1 MPGKKK
7 PPPLRLG
14 IIGIGVGAAEILPP
28 MERAEY
34 IDLCAGADI
43 NPAVRSQFKERYPQA
58 RVYESAESLL
68 QDGNVEAVWIS
79 TPNRFH
85 APMAILA
92 AEHGKHVVVEKPMAL
107 DLEQADK
114 MIEAC
119 DRNGVK
125 LVAGHTQ
132 SFQPHIRLMRQVL
145 NSGRLGKLGAIN
157 AIAYT
162 DWMLR
167 PRTAEELDPSQ
178 GGGLVYRQTPHQV
191 DSIRLIGGGKLR
203 SVRGAHGEWM
213 KERPIP
219 GYYSAFMEFESGVPA
234 IALHNG
240 YGYFVA
246 SELVPWGDA
255 NMRYTPAQRTQ
266 IRKSLVAGTRDEEAD
281 KLSLRIGGEQE
292 EAIFRAPSDNA
303 DYWKPNDLGIVIVS
317 CEKGEMRHSP
327 HGIYVYSNEG
337 LEELK
342 VNSDPLYRDQEL
354 EELFNAVRHDK
365 PVFHSG
371 AWGMAT
377 LEVAVAINESSR
389 THKDIVLSHQVE
401 MVPGYDE
408 EYRVE
413 VLGRELINQ

>member
-1 MPGKKK
+1 
-7 PPPLRLG
+7 
-14 IIGIGVGAAEILPP
+14 
-28 MERAEY
+28 
-34 IDLCAGADI
+34 
-43 NPAVRSQFKERYPQA
+43 
-58 RVYESAESLL
+58 
-68 QDGNVEAVWIS
+68 
-79 TPNRFH
+79 
-85 APMAILA
+85 
-92 AEHGKHVVVEKPMAL
+92 
-107 DLEQADK
+107 
-114 MIEAC
+114 
-119 DRNGVK
+119 
-125 LVAGHTQ
+125 
-132 SFQPHIRLMRQVL
+132 
-145 NSGRLGKLGAIN
+145 
-157 AIAYT
+157 
-162 DWMLR
+162 
-167 PRTAEELDPSQ
+167 
-178 GGGLVYRQTPHQV
+178 
-191 DSIRLIGGGKLR
+191 
-203 SVRGAHGEWM
+203 
-213 KERPIP
+213 
-219 GYYSAFMEFESGVPA
+219 MEFESGVPA

-292 EAIFRAPSDNA
+292 EATFRAPSDNA

-317 CEKGEMRHSP
+317 CERGEMRHSP
-327 HGIYVYSNEG
+327 HGIYVYSNDG

-377 LEVAVAINESSR
+377 LEVALAINESSR

-401 MVPGYDE
+401 MEPGYDE

-413 VLGRELINQ
+413 VLGRELITQ